1 MFLNKNH
8 KFQLWFYVLKSFA
21 TVKKKWANSTIISSK
36 TNSTMTLEMA
46 SYLYKRVPPWKTTTE
61 ETPTASYLLRIEQQ
75 QGENNTS
82 FL

>member
-1 MFLNKNH
+1 
-8 KFQLWFYVLKSFA
+8 
-21 TVKKKWANSTIISSK
+21 
-36 TNSTMTLEMA
+36 MTLEMA